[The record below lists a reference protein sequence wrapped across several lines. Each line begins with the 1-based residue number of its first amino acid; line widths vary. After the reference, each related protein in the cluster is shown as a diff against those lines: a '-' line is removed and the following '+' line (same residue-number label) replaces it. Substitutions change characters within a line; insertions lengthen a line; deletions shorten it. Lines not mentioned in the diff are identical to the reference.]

1 MQDVLDFLWNNAT
14 AIVAILL
21 LISELLASIPSVE
34 SNSIFQ
40 LIVSLLKK
48 FAAK

>member
-1 MQDVLDFLWNNAT
+1 MLQDILDFLWNNAT

-21 LISELLASIPSVE
+21 LISEVLASIPAIE
-34 SNSIFQ
+34 SNSVFQ

-48 FAAK
+48 FKK